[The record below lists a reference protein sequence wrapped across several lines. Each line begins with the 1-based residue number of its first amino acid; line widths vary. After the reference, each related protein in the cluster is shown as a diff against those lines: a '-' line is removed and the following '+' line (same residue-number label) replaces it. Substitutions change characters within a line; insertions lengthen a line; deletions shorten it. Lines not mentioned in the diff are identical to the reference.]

1 MMRQLSPEEEE
12 RKKAVF
18 DGMSE
23 KRQQHI
29 LKKEGYDNWDPFQEP
44 QEPIDMRREKSKRTA
59 IELTK
64 EFLVNWNEHGDH
76 EYSNV
81 FGQGVWEMCL
91 GIINNDEQYKGMYE
105 FSCWYRD
112 YLKKQGLE

>member
-1 MMRQLSPEEEE
+1 MMRKLSPEDKE
-12 RKKAVF
+12 RKKAIF
-18 DGMSE
+18 DSMSPR
-23 KRQQHI
+23 RQQHI

-59 IELTK
+59 IQLTQ
-64 EFLVNWNEHGDH
+64 EFLVNWNEQDGH
-76 EYSNV
+76 EYNNA

-91 GIINNDEQYKGMYE
+91 GIINDDDQYKGMYE

-112 YLKKQGLE
+112 YLKKQGLA